1 MGLLTWIM
9 VTVVTTLSVI
19 GHGWNVFVSG
29 ISKGLEK
36 VIVIVGPIIKDV
48 NSQAKRYVD
57 NIASNNAVST

>member
-9 VTVVTTLSVI
+9 VTVVILSII
-19 GHGWNVFVSG
+19 GQGWNVFVSG
-29 ISKGLEK
+29 VFKGLEK